1 FGSPILTKLLFLLKH
16 SPGFRKGDPLKDAE
30 CIAFLQWALPK
41 LGLRWAGFRKVRRQV
56 CRRLGSRLNQLELQ
70 SLDEYRARL
79 AGDPEEWAVL
89 DSMCRITISRFYRDK
104 GVFRALSDIVLPAIA
119 RRAEEEKRE
128 ATCWSAGCASGEEVY
143 TLKIIWNAL
152 VSPNREKGVTL
163 TVIGT
168 DIDDAVLKRA
178 SVGCYQKGTLR
189 EMPYMLITDH
199 FESKGDF
206 LCVKEEH
213 RRGVS
218 FVKQDIRTAMPAGP
232 FDLILC
238 RNLVFTYFDLESQR
252 RVLSKLAA
260 RLRPDG
266 YLVIGAHESLP
277 DGVSGFTPIPKSRL
291 ILQYHPSG
299 ADA

>member
-1 FGSPILTKLLFLLKH
+1 M
-16 SPGFRKGDPLKDAE
+16 KDAE

-41 LGLRWAGFRKVRRQV
+41 LGLRWAGFRKVRKQV
-56 CRRLGSRLNQLELQ
+56 CKRLGRRLKELGLQ
-70 SLDEYRARL
+70 SLDEYRPRL
-79 AGDPEEWAVL
+79 TSDPREWTAL

-104 GVFRALSDIVLPAIA
+104 GVFQTLTDVVLPAIA
-119 RRAEEEKRE
+119 HRAEKEERE

-143 TLKIIWNAL
+143 TLKIVWNAL
-152 VSPNREKGVTL
+152 VSPNREKDINL

-168 DIDDAVLKRA
+168 DIDDVVLQRA
-178 SVGCYQKGTLR
+178 RVGCYQRGTLR
-189 EMPYMLITDH
+189 EMPDMLVAKH
-199 FESKGDF
+199 FDLIGDL
-206 LCVKEEH
+206 LCVKDEH

-277 DGVSGFTPIPKSRL
+277 DGVSGFTPIPESRL
-291 ILQYHPSG
+291 ILQYHPSS

>member
-1 FGSPILTKLLFLLKH
+1 
-16 SPGFRKGDPLKDAE
+16 LKDAE

-41 LGLRWAGFRKVRRQV
+41 LGLRWAGFRKVRKQV
-56 CRRLGSRLNQLELQ
+56 CKRLGRRLKELGLQ

-79 AGDPEEWAVL
+79 TSDPREWTAL

-104 GVFRALSDIVLPAIA
+104 GVFQTLTDVVLPAIA
-119 RRAEEEKRE
+119 HRAEKEERE

-143 TLKIIWNAL
+143 TLKIVWNAL
-152 VSPNREKGVTL
+152 VSPNREKDINL

-168 DIDDAVLKRA
+168 NIDDVVLQRA
-178 SVGCYQKGTLR
+178 RVGCYQRGTLR
-189 EMPYMLITDH
+189 EMPDALVADH
-199 FESKGDF
+199 FELISGL
-206 LCVKEEH
+206 LCVKDEH
-213 RRGVS
+213 RHGVS
-218 FVKQDIRTAMPAGP
+218 FVKQDIRAAMPAGP

-252 RVLSKLAA
+252 RVLNNLAA

-277 DGVSGFTPIPKSRL
+277 DGVSGFTPIPESRL
-291 ILQYHPSG
+291 ILQYHPSS